1 MLQYIWNLKT
11 FSTWSKADTK
21 GQWLSYHIVWGSQRS
36 LIQRDRKVGF
46 YVQFNKETGLV
57 NLCWGR
63 LYRDQSS
70 CSEQLGEKA
79 MVYILYTQST
89 HELEEDISPW
99 ALCEVGKT
107 LPFLHGSE
115 ILRSLKWPQK
125 KMVSTTHI
133 FLGPHSLGASSTSPD
148 SKETLPHLCCL
159 CQTFCHNDKTKLNHT
174 ENWPQ
179 RSGLSLCLNL
189 TVLFL
194 SLWFSGG
201 LERLRRWGAESL

>member
-89 HELEEDISPW
+89 HELKEGISPW
-99 ALCEVGKT
+99 ALCEVGKI

-125 KMVSTTHI
+125 KNGVNST
-133 FLGPHSLGASSTSPD
+133 HSLRTSLTRGFIHIPRLQRNPPSLMLLMPDILSQWQNQTEPHGKLASEKWVVIVPEPNRVVL
-148 SKETLPHLCCL
+148 KP
-159 CQTFCHNDKTKLNHT
+159 
-174 ENWPQ
+174 
-179 RSGLSLCLNL
+179 LNL
-189 TVLFL
+189 
-194 SLWFSGG
+194 
-201 LERLRRWGAESL
+201 RRIGKT